1 MRRLRTLCLAGALI
15 ALGAASASAQLR
27 LTVVDSY
34 GTPVPSVRI
43 DVMGQGEVLA
53 VHSTSADGVADLD
66 DERWSEVRRLT
77 FSHLGFRTLIV
88 QAGDVPADGMIA
100 LEPEAVA
107 IDGLD
112 VEGRE
117 LCPIVP
123 SEEARDLWARTAAR
137 YSPDTENRALSAF
150 LERGGGR
157 VPETELYRPA
167 ASDGNPFLVAWAGG
181 VWHGD
186 DWSPKPLSQ
195 RALAEGYAWEPIEI
209 GGIRDP
215 GEWNY
220 ADLHSSGA
228 HHFASRAFGALHDF
242 AIDGEAGGVTTLAF
256 CPIEREGVTNLRGV
270 IQLNEDRGFLRAD
283 WRFST
288 PERDEGAGGFA
299 QLYAHPEAR
308 DVLPHLMAS
317 SGTFFRHNGRPPLY
331 PTIPRDYVLQS
342 IDVSG
347 WTVHPDWY
355 HPCGEQPE
363 NDDPASRTGGGRY
376 NVYSLRQLTPYTA
389 SFLACVEENWGLGPR

>member
-1 MRRLRTLCLAGALI
+1 MRRLRSLCVTGALI

-27 LTVVDSY
+27 ITVIDSY

-43 DVMGQGEVLA
+43 DVMGQGEVIA
-53 VHSTSADGVADLD
+53 VHSTSAEGVADLD
-66 DERWSEVRRLT
+66 NERWSEVRRLT

-88 QAGDVPADGMIA
+88 QAGGVPADGVIA

-117 LCPIVP
+117 LCPIAP

-167 ASDGNPFLVAWAGG
+167 ATDGSPYLVAWSGG

-220 ADLHSSGA
+220 ADLHGRR
-228 HHFASRAFGALHDF
+228 HEPPGRHPVERGSRISARG
-242 AIDGEAGGVTTLAF
+242 LA
-256 CPIEREGVTNLRGV
+256 V
-270 IQLNEDRGFLRAD
+270 
-283 WRFST
+283 
-288 PERDEGAGGFA
+288 RDPGAG
-299 QLYAHPEAR
+299 
-308 DVLPHLMAS
+308 
-317 SGTFFRHNGRPPLY
+317 
-331 PTIPRDYVLQS
+331 
-342 IDVSG
+342 
-347 WTVHPDWY
+347 
-355 HPCGEQPE
+355 
-363 NDDPASRTGGGRY
+363 
-376 NVYSLRQLTPYTA
+376 
-389 SFLACVEENWGLGPR
+389 